1 MQWIGGCWLQRVRD
15 KGHGAGDTGLATDFS
30 SAEIIRWKF
39 SVVQEIRQQ
48 KSALRCCVIN
58 YGLKSAARMTHFAL
72 MEASSEKS
80 QTGLSEHS
88 LGISKTLLSS
98 KPNFFS
104 SATLNPQLSTHNPK
118 TTVNETQW
126 CKKKKVSLWLLAF
139 PFLDG
144 KNSTSHAKFGRAK
157 AWQRRKK
164 ENRKL
169 GFGWLNLKRG

>member
-1 MQWIGGCWLQRVRD
+1 
-15 KGHGAGDTGLATDFS
+15 
-30 SAEIIRWKF
+30 
-39 SVVQEIRQQ
+39 
-48 KSALRCCVIN
+48 
-58 YGLKSAARMTHFAL
+58 MTYFAL
-72 MEASSEKS
+72 MEASSEKL

-104 SATLNPQLSTHNPK
+104 SVTLNPQLSTHNPK

-144 KNSTSHAKFGRAK
+144 KNFTSHAKFGRAK
-157 AWQRRKK
+157 AWQQSER

-169 GFGWLNLKRG
+169 GVGWLNLKRG

>member
-1 MQWIGGCWLQRVRD
+1 M
-15 KGHGAGDTGLATDFS
+15 DFS

-58 YGLKSAARMTHFAL
+58 YGLKSAARMTYFVL

-88 LGISKTLLSS
+88 RHFKNTALQQTKL
-98 KPNFFS
+98 FS
-104 SATLNPQLSTHNPK
+104 HLQRLTHNSQPTTQKQLSMNHSGA
-118 TTVNETQW
+118 
-126 CKKKKVSLWLLAF
+126 KKKKVSLWLLAF

-144 KNSTSHAKFGRAK
+144 KNFTSHAKFGRTK